1 MFDFYL
7 GLPCV
12 YFDVSVVNAKKNSQN
27 AQKKEFSVLVSHKQQ
42 STCRCVNAEIR
53 TLSVLTISHT

>member
-7 GLPCV
+7 GLV

-27 AQKKEFSVLVSHKQQ
+27 TQKKEFSVLVSHKQQ

-53 TLSVLTISHT
+53 TLPVLKISYT